1 MIGNIVRSWNEM
13 SPVRKIRRVIS
24 IGLIGFAIW
33 ALTPYLYNRR
43 VDEPFPAAAPVPTA
57 AMADA
62 AAMAQPTAAM
72 ADTGAMSDAKPTA
85 AMADAGAMSDAKP
98 TAAMA
103 DAGAMAQ
110 PTAAMADAGAMSDA
124 KPTAAM
130 ADAGAMSEP
139 TAMAATEPVALA
151 AGSLVPGSTPGDRA
165 SGSATIYRLTDASHV
180 LRLEEFATTNGP
192 DLFVVLSRNAN
203 PDADGIGDKG
213 SYVQLDALKGNK
225 GSQNYTLP
233 ADLDPSGY
241 KSVVIWCRT
250 FNIVFGYAT
259 LAPKG

>member
-1 MIGNIVRSWNEM
+1 MIDAMVRGWNAM
-13 SPVRKIRRVIS
+13 SPARKVRRVIS

-33 ALTPYLYNRR
+33 ALTPYLYSRR

-57 AMADA
+57 AMAE
-62 AAMAQPTAAM
+62 
-72 ADTGAMSDAKPTA
+72 
-85 AMADAGAMSDAKP
+85 AGAMSE
-98 TAAMA
+98 
-103 DAGAMAQ
+103 
-110 PTAAMADAGAMSDA
+110 
-124 KPTAAM
+124 PTAAM

-139 TAMAATEPVALA
+139 TAAMADAGAMSEPTAAMADAGAMSEPTALTASEPVALV

-165 SGSATIYRLTDASHV
+165 SGSATIYRLTDQSHV

-213 SYVQLDALKGNK
+213 SYVQLEALKGNK

-250 FNIVFGYAT
+250 FNVVFGYAA
-259 LAPKG
+259 LAPKA

>member
-72 ADTGAMSDAKPTA
+72 ADT
-85 AMADAGAMSDAKP
+85 
-98 TAAMA
+98 
-103 DAGAMAQ
+103 
-110 PTAAMADAGAMSDA
+110 GAMSDA

-233 ADLDPSGY
+233 ADVDPSGY

>member
-1 MIGNIVRSWNEM
+1 MIDAMVRGWNAM
-13 SPVRKIRRVIS
+13 SPARKVRRVIS

-33 ALTPYLYNRR
+33 ALTPYLYSRR

-57 AMADA
+57 AMAE
-62 AAMAQPTAAM
+62 
-72 ADTGAMSDAKPTA
+72 
-85 AMADAGAMSDAKP
+85 AGAMSE
-98 TAAMA
+98 
-103 DAGAMAQ
+103 
-110 PTAAMADAGAMSDA
+110 
-124 KPTAAM
+124 PTAAM

-139 TAMAATEPVALA
+139 TAAMADAGAMSEPTALTASEPVALV

-165 SGSATIYRLTDASHV
+165 SGSATIYRLTDQSHV

-213 SYVQLDALKGNK
+213 SYVQLEALKGNK

-250 FNIVFGYAT
+250 FNVVFGYAA
-259 LAPKG
+259 LAPKA

>member
-72 ADTGAMSDAKPTA
+72 ADAGAMSDAKPTA

-110 PTAAMADAGAMSDA
+110 
-124 KPTAAM
+124 PTAAM

-233 ADLDPSGY
+233 ADVDPSGY

>member
-1 MIGNIVRSWNEM
+1 MIGTIVRGWNAM
-13 SPVRKIRRVIS
+13 SPVRKVRRVIS

-33 ALTPYLYNRR
+33 ALSPYLYSRQ

-62 AAMAQPTAAM
+62 GAMAKPTAAM
-72 ADTGAMSDAKPTA
+72 ADAGAMAKPTA

-103 DAGAMAQ
+103 DAGAMA
-110 PTAAMADAGAMSDA
+110 

-130 ADAGAMSEP
+130 ADAGAMAEP
-139 TAMAATEPVALA
+139 TAMAATEPVALV

-213 SYVQLDALKGNK
+213 SYVQLEALKGNT

-241 KSVVIWCRT
+241 KSVVIWCRA

-259 LAPKG
+259 LEPKA

>member
-1 MIGNIVRSWNEM
+1 MIGNIVRGWNEM
-13 SPVRKIRRVIS
+13 SPVRKVRRVIS

-33 ALTPYLYNRR
+33 ALTPYLYSRQ

-62 AAMAQPTAAM
+62 GAMSDAKPTAAM
-72 ADTGAMSDAKPTA
+72 ADAGAMAKPTAAMADAGAMSDAKPTA

-103 DAGAMAQ
+103 DAGAMA
-110 PTAAMADAGAMSDA
+110 
-124 KPTAAM
+124 
-130 ADAGAMSEP
+130 EP
-139 TAMAATEPVALA
+139 TAMAATEPLALVT
-151 AGSLVPGSTPGDRA
+151 GSLVPGSTPGDRA
-165 SGSATIYRLTDASHV
+165 SGSATIYRLTDQSHV
-180 LRLEEFATTNGP
+180 LHLEEFATTNGP

-213 SYVQLDALKGNK
+213 SYVQLEALKGNK

-259 LAPKG
+259 LAPKA